1 MSRTIGV
8 LQVHSCPTAVTT
20 RLEWSLSSLVGVTLR
35 CKWQEQPFEPGQ
47 MRTSIEWVA
56 DAGTVT
62 KIASTLRGF
71 EDCRFEVWQ
80 AGEKGKDSIRYLH
93 TPSLGLFYTL
103 TDAAGNS
110 MVGEDR
116 IRYALGVADGDVRL
130 LEAEIDKALGLQ
142 WEKELEPYRECR
154 VREQLPAQN
163 LVSGG

>member
-8 LQVHSCPTAVTT
+8 LQVHSCPIALTA

-56 DAGTVT
+56 DAGIVT

-93 TPSLGLFYTL
+93 TPNLGLFYTL
-103 TDAAGNS
+103 TDAAGNA

-116 IRYALGVADGDVRL
+116 IRYALGVADGDVTL
-130 LEAEIDKALGLQ
+130 LEHELDRALGNA
-142 WEKELEPYRECR
+142 WERELEPYRECR
-154 VREQLPAQN
+154 TAEPLPAQN